1 MAKTLSLRRRF
12 AVWTS
17 VVVVFSS
24 LGLMASVYFVSSHA
38 LKQQADEEL
47 DRIVA
52 KTTEELDL
60 WIESQERDA
69 VNLSELQPLVAA
81 CTDRKL
87 PDAEQTLV
95 RIQQRTPFY
104 ENVFLADPS
113 GKEFLDAIG
122 GKSVGV
128 ELMSIPPFR
137 ANVEHAQRGE
147 LWMAGVVRSP
157 ASGRPVALLTAPV
170 MVDKRC
176 VGILGT
182 PIELANFSENFVS
195 KYRIGDT
202 GYLYMFDE
210 SGIMLAHPEASKIL
224 SFNVGASDFGREM
237 MSRASGSL
245 VYEFEGSA
253 KIAHF
258 QRAQKKPWTIVAT
271 VPAKELLAGVRT
283 IQLCL
288 VVFGFAT
295 LAATV
300 LAVSVL
306 AGRISQVVRNLA
318 DELDAAVRQFFA
330 ASSQISNSSQ
340 SLAQGASEQAASI
353 EETSASAEEISSI
366 TRQNS
371 DRAQKA
377 AQLMNDAVPIVDAVN
392 ASHRD
397 LARALT
403 EMSESSEKV
412 AKVIK
417 MIDGIAFQTNI
428 LALNAAVEA
437 ARAGESG
444 MGFAVVA
451 DEVRDL
457 ARRSAD
463 AARETSGLIE
473 ESVLKSRESR
483 HKLEGVLKA
492 MEANNRITGEVKT
505 ETDAIRSAS
514 EEQSRG
520 IEQIS
525 TAITQMSRVTQT
537 TAAQAEESASA
548 AQELDGQ
555 AHSLQQIVGR
565 LNTVV
570 SGGESEG

>member
-24 LGLMASVYFVSSHA
+24 LGLMSSVYFVSSHA
-38 LKQQADEEL
+38 LKEQAEEEL

-52 KTTEELDL
+52 KTVEELDL
-60 WIESQERDA
+60 WVESRERDA

-81 CTDRKL
+81 CADRKL
-87 PDAEQTLV
+87 ADAQQTLV
-95 RIQQRTPFY
+95 RIQRRSPFY

-113 GKEFLDAIG
+113 GKLFLDSID
-122 GKSVGV
+122 GKSIGV

-137 ANVEHAQRGE
+137 ANVEHARQGE
-147 LWMAGVVRSP
+147 LWMAGVTRSP
-157 ASGRPVALLTAPV
+157 ATGRPVALLTAPV
-170 MVDKRC
+170 MVDKQC

-182 PIELANFSENFVS
+182 PIELANFSESFVS
-195 KYRIGDT
+195 KYRIRDT

-210 SGIMLAHPEASKIL
+210 SGTMLAHPETAKIL
-224 SFNVGASDFGREM
+224 SFNVGTSDFGHEM
-237 MSRASGSL
+237 MGRASGS
-245 VYEFEGSA
+245 VAYEFEGSS

-258 QRAQKKPWTIVAT
+258 QRAQRKPWTIVAT
-271 VPAKELLAGVRT
+271 VPTKEMLAGVRT

-288 VVFGFAT
+288 LVFGFAT
-295 LAATV
+295 LAAAV
-300 LAVSVL
+300 FAVSVL
-306 AGRISQVVRNLA
+306 AGKVSQVVRNLT

-483 HKLEGVLKA
+483 NKLEGVLKA

-520 IEQIS
+520 IDQIS

-555 AHSLQQIVGR
+555 THTLKQIAER
-565 LNTVV
+565 LTTVV
-570 SGGESEG
+570 NGGGS